1 MFANVD
7 ALDRNE
13 LLAVWRTF
21 DLAKAF
27 ASRVDV
33 RLLFE
38 NPFLRQNTR
47 YRRYMI
53 LHDVKR

>member
-27 ASRVDV
+27 VSRVDV